1 MRRAVVLSLL
11 LCACGITARGTMT
24 GDGGSEPQADA
35 STADAGEA
43 DAVAAMDAT
52 VEAEVDAGPCD
63 VTVEDTFSAAGFD
76 PLRWFPTANAANAQ
90 RGYPKPQ
97 VAGSTFTAKF
107 MDDTT
112 DQVSAGLW
120 HTQVVPFEA
129 FDISFDIYAV
139 CGGNCGDGLAV
150 AWLAEATSTQLA
162 DAAQGSALGIPK
174 SLAGAAVAL
183 DLADNAD
190 RGELEGPAMTV
201 LDIDGSDPTTPYDWV
216 VGTSET
222 NNMLVNQ
229 GAKRID
235 ITMRAK
241 VVTVRV
247 DGVEKTK
254 GTVTHL
260 PMKGMFGFTAASGAF
275 NATVAIGD
283 VKAKFYR
290 CNAP

>member
-1 MRRAVVLSLL
+1 MRRAAVLSLL
-11 LCACGITARGTMT
+11 LCACGLTARGTMT
-24 GDGGSEPQADA
+24 GDGGSDPTIDATIADGGGE
-35 STADAGEA
+35 ADGEA
-43 DAVAAMDAT
+43 DAT
-52 VEAEVDAGPCD
+52 VDAEVDAGPCD
-63 VTVEDTFSAAGFD
+63 VTVEDTFATVDFD
-76 PLRWFPTANAANAQ
+76 PKRWNKTANALNAGL
-90 RGYPKPQ
+90 GYPKPA
-97 VAGSTFTAKF
+97 VNGTTPTAKF
-107 MDDTT
+107 LEDTT

-129 FDISFDIYAV
+129 FDISFDVYAV
-139 CGGNCGDGLAV
+139 CGGSCGDGLAV

-162 DAAQGSALGIPK
+162 DAAQGAALGIPK
-174 SLAGAAVAL
+174 NLAGAAVAL
-183 DLADNAD
+183 DLADND
-190 RGELEGPAMTV
+190 VRGETEGPAMTV